1 MKEINNLTYGVQ
13 IGYVNKLGEDVA
25 IAVEMHDNGLVINS
39 VQIGS
44 VCVTEETIGGRV
56 LSGRFE
62 NEEGFCG
69 YRYDY
74 ENFGEELFNINPDVP
89 LNTAISL
96 INKTKMGSSVMSAKM
111 ILSSILRNDYRVVS
125 FPEGS
130 LNITKTISAE
140 NETAENCCFQENIV
154 LSKQRGEDSCVEEYK
169 ETIYKVGDKV
179 VTEEAQISDDN
190 NANQTFADLIKIYNQ
205 NPKNYKELSSLKNQV
220 EFAEQTAIASG
231 VEPTVLQ

>member
-74 ENFGEELFNINPDVP
+74 ENFFH
-89 LNTAISL
+89 
-96 INKTKMGSSVMSAKM
+96 MGYFIFFRLLCSFSKFSMKCNSTGDSSY
-111 ILSSILRNDYRVVS
+111 IER
-125 FPEGS
+125 
-130 LNITKTISAE
+130 
-140 NETAENCCFQENIV
+140 
-154 LSKQRGEDSCVEEYK
+154 
-169 ETIYKVGDKV
+169 
-179 VTEEAQISDDN
+179 
-190 NANQTFADLIKIYNQ
+190 
-205 NPKNYKELSSLKNQV
+205 
-220 EFAEQTAIASG
+220 
-231 VEPTVLQ
+231 